1 MITLAIPTGR
11 LGDQVLTL
19 LKKAA
24 LIEENLTVNR
34 QLMIETATLRLL
46 FVKPSDVITYVV
58 SSQADLGIVGSD
70 LILEDQPSIIEL
82 LDLKIGVCQM
92 MVAGFNPSSKQSN
105 TEGLRVASKYPNI
118 TRTYFQKKN
127 QPIQL
132 TYLKGSVELAPLIAL
147 SDVIVDITETGR
159 TLKENGL
166 IILDTIMAI
175 SARLIANEAS
185 YFLETNSLLSI
196 KDQLA
201 KEVI

>member
-58 SSQADLGIVGSD
+58 SSQADLGIVGND

-166 IILDTIMAI
+166 TILDTIMPI

>member
-58 SSQADLGIVGSD
+58 SSQADLGIVGND

>member
-24 LIEENLTVNR
+24 LIEKNLTVNR
-34 QLMIETATLRLL
+34 QLMIESTTLRLL
-46 FVKPSDVITYVV
+46 FVKPADVITYVV
-58 SSQADLGIVGSD
+58 SSQADLGIVGND

-92 MVAGFNPSSKQSN
+92 MVAGFNPTSKPSN
-105 TEGLRVASKYPNI
+105 TEGLRVASKYPRI
-118 TRTYFQKKN
+118 TKTYFQKKN
-127 QPIQL
+127 QPIQF

-166 IILDTIMAI
+166 TILDTIMPI

-185 YFLETNSLLSI
+185 YFLQTKSLLQF

-201 KEVI
+201 KEVL

>member
-58 SSQADLGIVGSD
+58 SSQADLGIVGND

-166 IILDTIMAI
+166 TILDTIMPI

-185 YFLETNSLLSI
+185 YFLQTKSLLTI

>member
-19 LKKAA
+19 LKKAG

-166 IILDTIMAI
+166 TILDTIMPI

-185 YFLETNSLLSI
+185 YFLQTKSLLTI

>member
-166 IILDTIMAI
+166 TILDTIMPI

-185 YFLETNSLLSI
+185 YFLQTKSLLTI

>member
-92 MVAGFNPSSKQSN
+92 MVAGFNPSSNQSN

>member
-1 MITLAIPTGR
+1 
-11 LGDQVLTL
+11 
-19 LKKAA
+19 
-24 LIEENLTVNR
+24 
-34 QLMIETATLRLL
+34 
-46 FVKPSDVITYVV
+46 
-58 SSQADLGIVGSD
+58 
-70 LILEDQPSIIEL
+70 
-82 LDLKIGVCQM
+82 M
-92 MVAGFNPSSKQSN
+92 MVAGFNPSSNQSN

-166 IILDTIMAI
+166 TILDTIMPI

-185 YFLETNSLLSI
+185 YFLETKSLLTI